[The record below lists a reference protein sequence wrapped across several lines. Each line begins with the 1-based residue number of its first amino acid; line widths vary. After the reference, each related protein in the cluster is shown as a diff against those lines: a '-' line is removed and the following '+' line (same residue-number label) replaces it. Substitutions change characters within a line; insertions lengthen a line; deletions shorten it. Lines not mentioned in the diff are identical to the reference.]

1 MAGMRKKKIITI
13 AGGVG
18 SGKSSTARK
27 VAEALAYEHFS
38 SGDLFRKIARNR
50 GLSIEALN
58 VTAEEQQDIDHE
70 VDRLLQKIGKEKH
83 HLVIDSR
90 LAYHWIPESFKVFLA
105 LDRDT
110 AAERIFNQLQ
120 NEGRASEHALS
131 VEEVRGNIGIRVES
145 ERKRYQALYG
155 IDVTDTAAFDLVI
168 DTKTNHLDEV
178 VAQVITAYKNWKED

>member
-1 MAGMRKKKIITI
+1 MAGMRKKKIVTV

-27 VAEALAYEHFS
+27 VAETLAYEHFS
-38 SGDLFRKIARNR
+38 SGDLFRKTARDR

-105 LDRDT
+105 LDKDT

-120 NEGRASEHALS
+120 TEGRASEHALS
-131 VEEVRGNIGIRVES
+131 VEEVRGNIDIRVES
-145 ERKRYQALYG
+145 ERKRYQQLYG
-155 IDVTDTAAFDLVI
+155 IDITDTSAFDLVI
-168 DTKTNHLDEV
+168 DTKAHALDDV
-178 VAQVITAYKNWKED
+178 VAQVIAAYKNWKEN

>member
-1 MAGMRKKKIITI
+1 MADMHKKKIITV
-13 AGGVG
+13 AGSVG

-27 VAEALAYEHFS
+27 VAEVLAYEHFS
-38 SGDLFRKIARNR
+38 SGDLFRKIARDR

-58 VTAEEQQDIDHE
+58 VTAEEQQDIDYE

-120 NEGRASEHALS
+120 NEGRASEYALS

-145 ERKRYQALYG
+145 ERKRYHALYT
-155 IDVTDTAAFDLVI
+155 IDVTDTSPFDLVI
-168 DTKTNHLDEV
+168 DTKTNRLDEV
-178 VAQVITAYKNWKED
+178 VEQVVAAYKNWKEN